1 MEGIQIR
8 SEVVVQRIAFVLQIK
23 LGKVEEYEE
32 AHRHVWPE
40 LIHEMEL
47 LGITEYSIF
56 RRGLQLFLYMRVSD
70 FEKTKQLLADS
81 EVNQRWQEMMTPLF
95 DSVPNRKPGE
105 PFAMMEEVFYMSGT
119 ANLT

>member
-1 MEGIQIR
+1 M
-8 SEVVVQRIAFVLQIK
+8 QRIAFVLQIK
-23 LGKVEEYEE
+23 LGKIEEYEE

-40 LIHEMEL
+40 LIREL
-47 LGITEYSIF
+47 ESFGITEYSIF
-56 RRGLQLFLYMRVSD
+56 RHGLQLFLYMRVAD
-70 FEKTKQLLADS
+70 FQKTQQLLADS

-105 PFAMMEEVFYMSGT
+105 LFAIMQEVFYMPGT